1 MLVKNRAPVTY
12 EEWIDDG
19 YIIIPCMR
27 GTPIVKD
34 WTNPNFKITKEE
46 WKNNYRHCEIA
57 LRLDHNIDLDIDNAL
72 VKRFIDQYVRSCGA
86 ISGRGG
92 NPRSHYWWK
101 GTLDFT
107 QFKLPKEL
115 KDRYEDLPHGSMLC
129 ELRNGSDR
137 YTIVPESKHSKANE
151 IVKWEKYVGINEYTG
166 DLRADV
172 GKVALST
179 ALCLLYAPQGQRDA
193 YCTAV
198 AGVLLKHTTWDIEDV
213 DEFVYNLA
221 TESNDEEASKRM
233 AKGTSGQKANKN
245 LGIPKLA
252 EIIGCSPKVVSEL
265 FKWVGAKHVAGKEI
279 AQESIG
285 DIIEY
290 GSDRYIVKVN
300 TLLEGELKEKQII
313 VDGPTLMNQKLFYD
327 AVISKASLW
336 VPKMPPKDFETIMRQ
351 KYEKRTKSDDYVE
364 EAEEELRFVKHFK
377 NYIRQ
382 VKAYS
387 DKKELAQYGLPYFN
401 NPKNFLEFNLDN
413 FEDYLE
419 SKKVNLNRV
428 DLVLKIQRVLKAKKK
443 RGKFHEK
450 SCVSWRIDSPDIDK
464 EDITVEGDFKEITND
479 S

>member
-1 MLVKNRAPVTY
+1 
-12 EEWIDDG
+12 
-19 YIIIPCMR
+19 
-27 GTPIVKD
+27 
-34 WTNPNFKITKEE
+34 
-46 WKNNYRHCEIA
+46 
-57 LRLDHNIDLDIDNAL
+57 
-72 VKRFIDQYVRSCGA
+72 
-86 ISGRGG
+86 
-92 NPRSHYWWK
+92 
-101 GTLDFT
+101 
-107 QFKLPKEL
+107 
-115 KDRYEDLPHGSMLC
+115 
-129 ELRNGSDR
+129 
-137 YTIVPESKHSKANE
+137 
-151 IVKWEKYVGINEYTG
+151 
-166 DLRADV
+166 
-172 GKVALST
+172 
-179 ALCLLYAPQGQRDA
+179 
-193 YCTAV
+193 V

-221 TESNDEEASKRM
+221 TESNDEEANKRM

-351 KYEKRTKSDDYVE
+351 KYEKRTKSQDYVE

-401 NPKNFLEFNLDN
+401 HPKNFLEFNLDN

-428 DLVLKIQRVLKAKKK
+428 DLVLKIQRVLKAKKN
-443 RGKFHEK
+443 RGKFQDK

>member
-1 MLVKNRAPVTY
+1 MLVKNKAPVTY
-12 EEWIDDG
+12 EDWIDAG

-57 LRLDHNIDLDIDNAL
+57 LRLDHSIDLDIDNDLA
-72 VKRFIDQYVRSCGA
+72 KRFIDQYVRSCGA
-86 ISGRGG
+86 ISGRAG

-107 QFKLPKEL
+107 QFNLPKEL
-115 KDRYEDLPHGSMLC
+115 KDRYEDLRHGSMLC

-137 YTIVPESKHSKANE
+137 YTIVPESKYSKANE
-151 IVKWEKYVGINEYTG
+151 MVKWEKYVGINEYTG

-221 TESNDEEASKRM
+221 TESNDEEANKRM

-351 KYEKRTKSDDYVE
+351 KYEKRTKSQDYVE

-401 NPKNFLEFNLDN
+401 HPKNFLEFNLDN

-428 DLVLKIQRVLKAKKK
+428 DLVLKIQRVLKAKKN
-443 RGKFHEK
+443 RGKFQDK